1 MFSVGVVLLVIWSLH
16 CGLLMHCSGGP
27 GKWFLFDV
35 VLQPKYYWWPLQ
47 GSNAIRVSKIC
58 QRYNTRRC
66 PGRDDVLVQMVPSC
80 WHGMSNRWSYLPRRS
95 SSLIWSEMIFVL
107 IAKIVTDSWFHI
119 SSYSCPTFVF
129 PHHFRWL
136 YFILIFSD
144 SKIRPRL
151 HIDWKEETAKYVSK
165 HWTVIHYGH
174 HGVSS
179 DGASQRNTSSRR
191 RKRLDWQRSAMNKL
205 TNEFTFLWKSLGVG
219 TSKIP
224 QLSTKWLVW
233 KK

>member
-1 MFSVGVVLLVIWSLH
+1 M
-16 CGLLMHCSGGP
+16 
-27 GKWFLFDV
+27 
-35 VLQPKYYWWPLQ
+35 
-47 GSNAIRVSKIC
+47 SKIC
-58 QRYNTRRC
+58 QRYDTQRC

-95 SSLIWSEMIFVL
+95 SSLIWSEMILVL

-129 PHHFRWL
+129 PHHFRWSNC
-136 YFILIFSD
+136 ILIFSD
-144 SKIRPRL
+144 SQIRPRL
-151 HIDWKEETAKYVSK
+151 TVERTNCKAYFQ

-174 HGVSS
+174 QGVSS
-179 DGASQRNTSSRR
+179 DGAWQRSTSSRR

-205 TNEFTFLWKSLGVG
+205 TNEFTFLWKILRVE
-219 TSKIP
+219 TSNIS
-224 QLSTKWLVW
+224 QLNTKWLVL